1 MGWAVGKGRAGE
13 GMERGG
19 RVDLELDCCSV
30 CQVPEFS
37 VRKTVALSLRYKGS
51 RCDLAICSYVRARAV
66 REYMPRCLRLEQ
78 QTAIEIVCRCGMGAR
93 TDCSGG
99 A

>member
-1 MGWAVGKGRAGE
+1 MRGV
-13 GMERGG
+13 ERGG
-19 RVDLELDCCSV
+19 RVDLELDCCSA

-37 VRKTVALSLRYKGS
+37 VRKTVALSLRYNGS
-51 RCDLAICSYVRARAV
+51 RGDLAICSYVRARAV
-66 REYMPRCLRLEQ
+66 GEYMPQCLRLEQ
-78 QTAIEIVCRCGMGAR
+78 QTAIEIICRCGLGAR